1 VIKCFFYLK
10 AKGKTVMVIDNE
22 HVAKR
27 QQNMQI
33 YSYSV
38 AQDGSIALSHEG
50 ERQPGFFKA
59 HLVRGESTLDSSVLH
74 EIQRLLE
81 SATSIPMRYLRF
93 QTGRHVF
100 LEIHADAD
108 I

>member
-1 VIKCFFYLK
+1 
-10 AKGKTVMVIDNE
+10 MVADNK

-27 QQNMQI
+27 QQDMQM
-33 YSYSV
+33 YSYSF
-38 AQDGSIALSHEG
+38 AQDGSIVLNHEG

-59 HLVRGESTLDSSVLH
+59 HLVRGVSTLDSSVLH

-81 SATSIPMRYLRF
+81 STTSIPMRYLRF
-93 QTGRHVF
+93 QTGHHVF